1 MIAVYKKELRILFSG
16 LMGYAIIAFYLLFA
30 GVFVTM
36 NNLFGQNPALE
47 STYSYLLFAL
57 LMIIPVLTMRVL
69 AEERQSG
76 TFLLLSSLPLRTIDY
91 VLGKYLA
98 LLTELAIPMGIVGTY
113 TFLLSLYGTVRPFSA
128 LLSTFALFLA
138 AAAMTAIGLFI
149 SSVTTN
155 ALFAAVLTLAA
166 LLLIYYL
173 PGLAVLLPA
182 TAMGS
187 FWLFTVLILGIGALI
202 GYFMK
207 SWNFGLL
214 SVALLEGSLVAILLL
229 VPDWLEGSAA
239 LVLGML
245 SLTDRFELFSLYGI
259 FDVTAIVYYLSV
271 AFLFVFFTV
280 ASMEKKRWN

>member
-1 MIAVYKKELRILFSG
+1 MTAVYKKELRIFFSG

-57 LMIIPVLTMRVL
+57 LMIVPVLTMRTL
-69 AEERQSG
+69 ADERQSG
-76 TFLLLSSLPLRTIDY
+76 TFLLLSSLPLRTVDY
-91 VLGKYLA
+91 VLGKYFA
-98 LLTELAIPMGIVGTY
+98 LLTALAIPMGIVGTY
-113 TFLLSLYGTVRPFSA
+113 TFLLSLYGPVRPLSA
-128 LLSTFALFLA
+128 ILATIVLFLA
-138 AAAMTAIGLFI
+138 ASAMTAIGLFI
-149 SSVTTN
+149 SSVTAN

-166 LLLIYYL
+166 LLLVYYL

-187 FWLFTVLILGIGALI
+187 FWLYTILLLGVSALI

-214 SVALLEGSLVAILLL
+214 ATALLEGSLVAILLFA
-229 VPDWLEGSAA
+229 PKRSEEHTS
-239 LVLGML
+239 
-245 SLTDRFELFSLYGI
+245 ELQS
-259 FDVTAIVYYLSV
+259 
-271 AFLFVFFTV
+271 
-280 ASMEKKRWN
+280 R